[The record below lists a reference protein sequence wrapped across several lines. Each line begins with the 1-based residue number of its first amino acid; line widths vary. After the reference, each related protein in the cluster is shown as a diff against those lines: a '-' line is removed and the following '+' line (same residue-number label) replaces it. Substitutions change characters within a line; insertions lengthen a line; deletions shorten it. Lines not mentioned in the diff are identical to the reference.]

1 MRFENRRW
9 LVIPTSVTS
18 DIDFNQ
24 VHEANADSLRTSVD
38 GTQTFVKYEVV
49 VVDEDTTE
57 TFIDA
62 ETNEEVTVTTEAGVY
77 GRPNVYSTEYTE
89 YNHTEILAL
98 LATEAW
104 TESIDEE

>member
-38 GTQTFVKYEVV
+38 GTQTFVKYEGAKPGFLYGK
-49 VVDEDTTE
+49 DT
-57 TFIDA
+57 
-62 ETNEEVTVTTEAGVY
+62 
-77 GRPNVYSTEYTE
+77 YT
-89 YNHTEILAL
+89 HSEILSIL
-98 LATEAW
+98 SGDEW
-104 TESIDEE
+104 TPDEPE